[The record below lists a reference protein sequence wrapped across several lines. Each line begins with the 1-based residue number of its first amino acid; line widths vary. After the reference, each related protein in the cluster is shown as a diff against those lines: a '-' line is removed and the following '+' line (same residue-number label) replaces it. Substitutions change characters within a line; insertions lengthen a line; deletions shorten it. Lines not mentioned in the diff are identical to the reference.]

1 MARGVLVSAPPV
13 SLTDQI
19 KDVEREIAL
28 REKLYPGW
36 VSQKRLTAAR
46 ADHQLA
52 CMRAVLRTLREVRAG
67 TPGPSEDLFRGIEP

>member
-1 MARGVLVSAPPV
+1 MSAAPV

-36 VSQKRLTAAR
+36 VSQKRLTAER
-46 ADHQLA
+46 ADFQIA
-52 CMRAVLRTLREVRAG
+52 CMRAVLKTLREVRAG
-67 TPGPSEDLFRGIEP
+67 APGPTEDLFRGIDS